1 MGPCLWGTEYIDG
14 CVAWLMGW
22 GASMGPCLWGTEYPI
37 RSKTFSGNMAGFNG
51 AVPLGH
57 GILVPS
63 HRDCRRFRCFNGAVP
78 LGHGI
83 LPCDLGS
90 DVLGIASMGPCLW
103 GTEYVRDHRQ
113 RFAAMPASMGPCLWG
128 TEYGHCRAESP
139 VGPQRFNGAV
149 PLGHGILVSSDFLRP
164 RIWGFNGA
172 VPLGHGIRKALDNL
186 GVSIV
191 ASMGPCLWGT
201 EYSFPSWPSL
211 HMGKL
216 QWGRAFG
223 ARNTLRSID
232 LPEGRLTG
240 FNGAVPLG
248 HGIQNSDL

>member
-1 MGPCLWGTEYIDG
+1 
-14 CVAWLMGW
+14 
-22 GASMGPCLWGTEYPI
+22 
-37 RSKTFSGNMAGFNG
+37 
-51 AVPLGH
+51 
-57 GILVPS
+57 
-63 HRDCRRFRCFNGAVP
+63 
-78 LGHGI
+78 
-83 LPCDLGS
+83 
-90 DVLGIASMGPCLW
+90 MGPCLW

-172 VPLGHGIRKALDNL
+172 VPLGHGIQFV
-186 GVSIV
+186 GGISPFPGG

-201 EYSFPSWPSL
+201 EYARRSTIWACRSS
-211 HMGKL
+211 L

-223 ARNTLRSID
+223 ARNTAFHPGLACTWAS
-232 LPEGRLTG
+232 

-248 HGIQNSDL
+248 HGILLGLSTFLKED